1 MYGSSGVN
9 RPGFHGGGLVKVKLG
24 FRSSRRV
31 AHSHLP
37 QPQPQPQPVVVVEPE
52 GTEMKPL
59 LGLFGFELDGET
71 AYICCVVV
79 LFLMF
84 WIARRIT
91 QSPFCLT
98 LRGVRQNAFRMS
110 ALGTPVNWRLVDV
123 YTLGAPYAGIARGCL
138 ARSHS

>member
-1 MYGSSGVN
+1 M
-9 RPGFHGGGLVKVKLG
+9 KVKLG

-31 AHSHLP
+31 AHSRLP
-37 QPQPQPQPVVVVEPE
+37 QPQPQPVVVEPE

-59 LGLFGFELDGET
+59 LGLFSFDLDGE
-71 AYICCVVV
+71 AVYICCAVV

-84 WIARRIT
+84 CIARRIT

-110 ALGTPVNWRLVDV
+110 ALGAYRSTGVWWMCIPWVPLTRVLP
-123 YTLGAPYAGIARGCL
+123 GAA
-138 ARSHS
+138 

>member
-1 MYGSSGVN
+1 M
-9 RPGFHGGGLVKVKLG
+9 VKVKLG
-24 FRSSRRV
+24 FRSSWRV
-31 AHSHLP
+31 AHSRLP
-37 QPQPQPQPVVVVEPE
+37 QPQPQQVVVVVVVVVEPE

-59 LGLFGFELDGET
+59 LGLFGVDLDGGT
-71 AYICCVVV
+71 AYTCCIVV

-84 WIARRIT
+84 WIARRIV

-98 LRGVRQNAFRMS
+98 LRGVRQNALRTS

-123 YTLGAPYAGIARGCL
+123 YTLGDPYAGIARNCL

>member
-1 MYGSSGVN
+1 M
-9 RPGFHGGGLVKVKLG
+9 VKVKLG
-24 FRSSRRV
+24 FWSSRRV
-31 AHSHLP
+31 AHSRLP
-37 QPQPQPQPVVVVEPE
+37 QPQPVVVEPE

-59 LGLFGFELDGET
+59 LGLFSFDLDGE
-71 AYICCVVV
+71 AVYICCAVV

-84 WIARRIT
+84 CIARRT
-91 QSPFCLT
+91 VQSPFCLT

-110 ALGTPVNWRLVDV
+110 ALGTPVNWHLVDV

>member
-1 MYGSSGVN
+1 MHGSSGVN
-9 RPGFHGGGLVKVKLG
+9 RPDFHGGGLVKVKLG
-24 FRSSRRV
+24 FWSSRRV
-31 AHSHLP
+31 AHSRLP
-37 QPQPQPQPVVVVEPE
+37 QPQPQPVVVEPE

-59 LGLFGFELDGET
+59 LGLFSFDLDGE
-71 AYICCVVV
+71 AVYICCAVV

-84 WIARRIT
+84 CIARRT
-91 QSPFCLT
+91 VQSPFCLT

-110 ALGTPVNWRLVDV
+110 ALGTPVNWRLVGV

>member
-1 MYGSSGVN
+1 MHGSSGVN

-37 QPQPQPQPVVVVEPE
+37 QPQPQPQPVVVEPE

-59 LGLFGFELDGET
+59 LGLFSFDLDGE
-71 AYICCVVV
+71 AVYICCAVV

-84 WIARRIT
+84 CIARRT
-91 QSPFCLT
+91 VQSPFCLT

>member
-1 MYGSSGVN
+1 MHGSSGVN
-9 RPGFHGGGLVKVKLG
+9 RPDFHGGGLVKVKLG
-24 FRSSRRV
+24 FWSSRRV
-31 AHSHLP
+31 AHSRLP
-37 QPQPQPQPVVVVEPE
+37 QPQPQPQPVVVEPE

-59 LGLFGFELDGET
+59 LGLFSFDLDGE
-71 AYICCVVV
+71 AVYICCAVV

-84 WIARRIT
+84 CIARRT
-91 QSPFCLT
+91 VQSPFCLT

-110 ALGTPVNWRLVDV
+110 ALGTPVNWRLVGV